1 MRYEVWG
8 VIISVRK
15 LDLSFPGERPLYYY
29 VYMATL
35 FVAAAAAA
43 DPSLDVRIG
52 ANNKAAEAKLQA
64 GIDEQAPLA
73 STPDDMQVL
82 WELVKSNR
90 AVEAKLKARADEQAA
105 QIGELTQEIDAL
117 MQPKVV
123 AVTAAGQQV
132 LEQAAQGQA
141 RRLDDE
147 SESSASCCRRTND
160 GVCGV
165 HVTEECTSLYECMPP
180 WRSKLSTRMTP
191 PVCYSRGRVPCR
203 DRSGGEEQHRRV

>member
-1 MRYEVWG
+1 MAAAA
-8 VIISVRK
+8 SV
-15 LDLSFPGERPLYYY
+15 
-29 VYMATL
+29 ATL
-35 FVAAAAAA
+35 LVAAAAAA

-52 ANNKAAEAKLQA
+52 ANHKAAEAKLQA

-73 STPDDMQVL
+73 SIPDDMQVL
-82 WELVKSNR
+82 WELAKASR
-90 AVEAKLKARADEQAA
+90 AVEAKLKARVDEQAA
-105 QIGELTQEIDAL
+105 QIGELTRSL

-123 AVTAAGQQV
+123 AVTTAGQQV
-132 LEQAAQGQA
+132 LEQSAHGQA
-141 RRLDDE
+141 RRL
-147 SESSASCCRRTND
+147 SESSASQCCRWTND

-165 HVTEECTSLYECMPP
+165 HVTEECTSLHECMPP